1 LNHCISQGL
10 DDRVINKEL
19 TPRERVSS
27 FLPLTTWKKIETTCL
42 GLNCMSRYFLTR
54 FDESVTDLR
63 KLPKWRDSSYNATDP
78 ERKIV
83 FRRIQQDIIE

>member
-10 DDRVINKEL
+10 DDRVINKKL
-19 TPRERVSS
+19 TPRERMSS
-27 FLPLTTWKKIETTCL
+27 
-42 GLNCMSRYFLTR
+42 R

-63 KLPKWRDSSYNATDP
+63 KVPKWRDASYNVTDP